1 MKKIIE
7 LIKEYFGYEGQLIK
21 QFLGLQ
27 GRFWVEIGSL
37 FLGWVVNIK
46 DGTAKLMYKQRGR
59 FSQSFVSTSL
69 AILSF
74 GAVVF
79 SGNLEDL
86 IKRGSNSEVGGSG
99 YLIMAAD
106 SGTGGAETLI
116 SDLPKGET
124 TEYRVVEGDTISS
137 IAQKFGVSIDTVLWE
152 NNLKSVEAIKPKQ
165 ILRILPV
172 TGVRHQVKRGETVY
186 SIAKYYS
193 VDAQNI
199 IDYPFN
205 TFSNDEIFALTA
217 GQELIIPE
225 GIEPKETITGTRSIA
240 RTVAPIPG
248 VVGEGNYMWPTSGT
262 ITQRSSWYHR
272 AVDIAN
278 RGNPAIVAA
287 ATGTVVTAGWN
298 GGGYGNYVVIDH
310 GNGQS
315 TLYAHMSN
323 NSIVVKA
330 GDKVSQ
336 GQKIGTMGSTGRS
349 TGTHLH
355 FEIVAGGA
363 KLDPLKMLK

>member
-1 MKKIIE
+1 MKNIIE
-7 LIKEYFGYEGQLIK
+7 EIKDFFENEGKLIR
-21 QFLGLQ
+21 QFLVLQ
-27 GRFWVEIGSL
+27 GRFWTEIGGL
-37 FLGWVVNIK
+37 FLGWVVTIK

-59 FSQSFVSTSL
+59 FSQSFVSMSL
-69 AILSF
+69 AILCF
-74 GAVVF
+74 GAIVF
-79 SGNLEDL
+79 SGTLEDL
-86 IKRGSNSEVGGSG
+86 IRRKDNTENAGSG

-106 SGTGGAETLI
+106 NESAGADTLI
-116 SDLPKGET
+116 SNLPKGEI

-137 IAQKFGVSIDTVLWE
+137 IAQKFGVSIDTILWE

-165 ILRILPV
+165 ILKILPV

-205 TFSNDEIFALTA
+205 TFSNDEIFALAA
-217 GQELIIPE
+217 GQELIVPE
-225 GIEPKETITGTRSIA
+225 GVEPKQTFTGTRNIA
-240 RTVAPIPG
+240 KTVAPIPG
-248 VVGEGNYMWPTSGT
+248 VVGEGNFMWPTSGM
-262 ITQRSSWYHR
+262 ITQRYSWYHP

-278 RGNPAIVAA
+278 KTNPPIVAS

-298 GGGYGNYVVIDH
+298 GGGYGNYVVVDH
-310 GNGQS
+310 GNGYQ
-315 TLYAHMSN
+315 TLYAHLLN

-330 GDKVSQ
+330 GDKVQQ
-336 GQKIGTMGSTGRS
+336 GQKLGNMGSTGRS

-355 FEIVAGGA
+355 FEIKTGGG

>member
-7 LIKEYFGYEGQLIK
+7 SIKEFFESEGSLVK
-21 QFLGLQ
+21 QFLKLQ
-27 GRFWVEIGSL
+27 GCFWTEIGTL
-37 FLGWVVNIK
+37 FLGWIVTIK

-59 FSQSFVSTSL
+59 FSQSFVSMSL
-69 AILSF
+69 AILCF
-74 GAVVF
+74 GAIVF
-79 SGNLEDL
+79 SGTLEDL
-86 IKRGSNSEVGGSG
+86 IRRKENTENGGSS

-106 SGTGGAETLI
+106 NTTGGAETLI
-116 SDLPKGET
+116 SNLPKGEIT
-124 TEYRVVEGDTISS
+124 DYRVVEGDTISS
-137 IAQKFGVSIDTVLWE
+137 IAQKFGVSIDTILWE

-165 ILRILPV
+165 ILRVLPV
-172 TGVRHQVKRGETVY
+172 TGVKHQVRRGETVY

-217 GQELIIPE
+217 GQELIVPE
-225 GIEPKETITGTRSIA
+225 GIEPKETFTGIRNIA
-240 RTVAPIPG
+240 KTVAPIPG
-248 VVGEGNYMWPTSGT
+248 VVGEGNFMWPTAGM
-262 ITQRSSWYHR
+262 ITQRYSWYHP

-278 RGNPAIVAA
+278 RSNPAVVAA

-310 GNGQS
+310 GNGYS
-315 TLYAHMSN
+315 TLYGHMLN
-323 NSIVVKA
+323 NSVVVKA

-336 GQKIGTMGSTGRS
+336 GQKLGTMGSTGRS

-355 FEIVAGGA
+355 FEIGTAGR

>member
-7 LIKEYFGYEGQLIK
+7 LIKEFFESEGKLIR
-21 QFLGLQ
+21 QFLVLQ
-27 GRFWVEIGSL
+27 GRFWSEIGTL
-37 FLGWVVNIK
+37 FLGWVVTIK
-46 DGTAKLMYKQRGR
+46 DGTSKLMYKQRGR
-59 FSQSFVSTSL
+59 FSQSFVSISL
-69 AILSF
+69 AILCF
-74 GAVVF
+74 GAIVF
-79 SGNLEDL
+79 SGTLEDL
-86 IKRGSNSEVGGSG
+86 IRRKENTESGGSS

-106 SGTGGAETLI
+106 NNTGGADTLI
-116 SDLPKGET
+116 SNLPKGEI

-137 IAQKFGVSIDTVLWE
+137 IAQKFGVSIDTILWE

-165 ILRILPV
+165 ILKILPV

-205 TFSNDEIFALTA
+205 SFSNDEIFALTA
-217 GQELIIPE
+217 GQELIVPE
-225 GIEPKETITGTRSIA
+225 GIEPKETFTGVRNLA
-240 RTVAPIPG
+240 KTVAPIPG
-248 VVGEGNYMWPTSGT
+248 VVGEGNFMWPTAGM
-262 ITQRSSWYHR
+262 ITQRYSWYHP

-278 RGNPAIVAA
+278 RSNPPVVAA
-287 ATGTVVTAGWN
+287 ATGSVITAGWN

-310 GNGQS
+310 GNGYR
-315 TLYAHMSN
+315 TLYGHLLN
-323 NSIVVKA
+323 NSMVVKA

-336 GQKIGTMGSTGRS
+336 GQKLGNMGSTGRS

-355 FEIVAGGA
+355 FEIITPGG
-363 KLDPLKMLK
+363 KVDPLKMLK